1 MLVPKSYYNFDLY
14 PSVVVAPSFKN
25 VRVKRVC
32 SADDIVDKLD
42 VAGTYASV
50 KPYLPT
56 TLSTN
61 PYDFTYLVLET
72 DAGIETVI
80 AYEWIIVSTIEEVT
94 NSAVNIRLQPFN
106 VSQLSALRAALVD
119 NGFTNIVSIE
129 MVS

>member
-1 MLVPKSYYNFDLY
+1 M
-14 PSVVVAPSFKN
+14 
-25 VRVKRVC
+25 
-32 SADDIVDKLD
+32 
-42 VAGTYASV
+42 
-50 KPYLPT
+50 
-56 TLSTN
+56 
-61 PYDFTYLVLET
+61 LET